1 MPFGIKF
8 KGEEKITPRKELLP
22 MRIDNFDKLLEK
34 GGVERGSTLM
44 VAGGCGAGKSTFCMD
59 SVYHSILEGER
70 AVYITFEEQ
79 ASKLRKHMLE
89 NFNWDMDKLEKENKF
104 ALIRSDPFKIARSV
118 EAFLAERKGDLL
130 VEVQEIQ
137 LPFTPDRI
145 IIDSLSALSVAF
157 MGNVENYRYYIRYM
171 FEMLEKYDSVNYII
185 SETTSDPGVY
195 SRSGIEEF
203 LSDGVIVLYN
213 KLVGNRRERSLEIL
227 KMRCC
232 DHVKQLVPFKLVS
245 GKGVS
250 IELSKEVREEI
261 AGWK

>member
-1 MPFGIKF
+1 MPFGIRF
-8 KGEEKITPRKELLP
+8 KDEENIKPRKALLP
-22 MRIDNFDKLLEK
+22 MRVSHFDQLLEK
-34 GGVERGSTLM
+34 GGVERGSTLL

-89 NFNWDMDKLEKENKF
+89 NFNWDMGKFEKENKF

-118 EAFLAERKGDLL
+118 EAFLAEKKGDLL

-171 FEMLEKYDSVNYII
+171 FEMLERYDSINYII

-203 LSDGVIVLYN
+203 LSDGVVVLYN
-213 KLVGNRRERSLEIL
+213 KMSGNRRERVLEIL

-232 DHVKQLVPFKLVS
+232 DHVKQLVPFRIVS
-245 GKGVS
+245 GKGVV
-250 IELSKEVREEI
+250 IDLDKEVKAEI
-261 AGWK
+261 AGFK

>member
-171 FEMLEKYDSVNYII
+171 FEMLEKY
-185 SETTSDPGVY
+185 G
-195 SRSGIEEF
+195 
-203 LSDGVIVLYN
+203 
-213 KLVGNRRERSLEIL
+213 LV
-227 KMRCC
+227 
-232 DHVKQLVPFKLVS
+232 FS
-245 GKGVS
+245 GKAPS
-250 IELSKEVREEI
+250 QPIMQILELPDHPFFVGTQAHPCLTSRPLRPQPMFVGLVAAAMARRYPHKKLPTCIKAVRKVCEP
-261 AGWK
+261 